1 MKTKATILLVDD
13 EALVRD
19 ELGGLLEDEGYE
31 VVRGSDGQQGLELF
45 QQRNPD
51 MVITDVRM
59 PRSDGLSLA
68 AAIRQVSPTT
78 PVTVITGHGNES
90 MAIQAIRAGVT
101 DFLKKPV
108 RLEDL
113 CAALDRMQT
122 ARELGQRQPT
132 GLPPAVRLLE
142 HSWIYTLD
150 NELTVVPAFVDATL
164 STCALGLEP
173 TSLMEL
179 SLALRELVLNA
190 IEHGNLG
197 LSYEQKTRALETSTL
212 DEVLAQRRTQA
223 PYAGRRTRVSATVKS
238 DEIVVQ
244 VADEGDGFDWRSLPD
259 PTDWEHLLDIHG
271 RGVLLARLS
280 VDRLEYNEKG
290 NEVTIWKRLPR
301 REDN

>member
-1 MKTKATILLVDD
+1 MNTKAKILLVDD

-45 QQRNPD
+45 QQENPD

-68 AAIRQVSPTT
+68 TAIRQVSPVT

-122 ARELGQRQPT
+122 ARALGRRQPT
-132 GLPPAVRLLE
+132 GLPPTVRLLE
-142 HSWIYTLD
+142 HSWTYTLD
-150 NELTVVPAFVDATL
+150 NELAAVPAFVDATL
-164 STCALGLEP
+164 STCAIGLEP
-173 TSLMEL
+173 ASLMEL

-197 LSYEQKTRALETSTL
+197 ISYDQKTRALETSTL
-212 DEVLAQRRTQA
+212 DQVLAQRRAQP

-244 VADEGDGFDWRSLPD
+244 VTDEGDGFDWRSLPD

-280 VDRLEYNEKG
+280 VDRLVYNQKG
-290 NEVTIWKRLPR
+290 NQVTIWKQLPR